1 MDSNGVDSG
10 GTQMSGTTSGT
21 GGLDRRALIRSGAAG
36 VAGGLAAWTAPA
48 ILLATPAMAS
58 TMYYAQYSD
67 FEGNVSAWKWETTTA
82 PGLDL
87 AEPSKTEWENC
98 KPSGWQVGVSPNAP
112 VLVPVPTGVSGDP
125 VQGKIVFT
133 AHSTCRIKEA
143 YATYYSPGASG
154 GTKYKCQVGVI
165 NEVTWTGNTATFAA
179 LSNPTGDT
187 RLAFRFLMECGS

>member
-67 FEGNVSAWKWETTTA
+67 FEGQVSQWKWETTTA

-87 AEPSKTEWENC
+87 GSPSNPAWDSC
-98 KPSGWQVGVSPNAP
+98 KPSGWPVGVDPSSP
-112 VLVPVPTGVSGDP
+112 VLVPVPSASGDP
-125 VQGKIVFT
+125 VQGLIVFT

-154 GTKYKCQVGVI
+154 GTTYKCQVASI
-165 NEVTWTGNTATFAA
+165 PNPDWTGNTATFAA